1 MRVFIKFFIMY
12 KTVMAGKKKN
22 KRSLWSDVDD
32 TAFVSDEDLQW
43 TGDRKLK
50 NTPFATLKEKL
61 KQAQRQASVLP
72 SSGTGNG
79 TGQVSPCSN
88 RGGQGRAAPA
98 FMAMDR
104 PSSNSVSGSEDAGLI
119 VEPDDD
125 SRLFLKA
132 MDGVRPLSQGSR
144 LVDTALSADVRPV
157 SERLAREEEA
167 ACRGELEAIIKGKRQ
182 IPVEYTPEYAEGP
195 VINSNPRIVRKLRR
209 GKFSV
214 QGYCDLHGLTAREA
228 LEWCEEFMSRS
239 IAANRSCIA
248 FIHGRGLSSPRGP
261 VLKKMVHEWL
271 RTGRWRRYIV
281 AYSSAPSWD
290 GGPGVTY
297 VLLRQRP
304 APRKRR
310 KKPRLWST

>member
-1 MRVFIKFFIMY
+1 MY
-12 KTVMAGKKKN
+12 KSGMARKKKY
-22 KRSLWSDVDD
+22 KRSLWSDLDD
-32 TAFVSDEDLQW
+32 AAFVSDKDVQW
-43 TGDRKLK
+43 TGDRRLK
-50 NTPFATLKEKL
+50 NTPFATLKDKL
-61 KQAQRQASVLP
+61 EQARCLP
-72 SSGTGNG
+72 SMGTGSGT
-79 TGQVSPCSN
+79 
-88 RGGQGRAAPA
+88 GRAAPA
-98 FMAMDR
+98 SRTKTKERR
-104 PSSNSVSGSEDAGLI
+104 PANRATGTEDTGPTTGA
-119 VEPDDD
+119 DDD
-125 SRLFLKA
+125 SSLFLQA

-144 LVDTALSADVRPV
+144 VVDTAFSAEVRPV
-157 SERLAREEEA
+157 SEKLACEQEEA

-271 RTGRWRRYIV
+271 RTGRWRRYII

-310 KKPRLWST
+310 KKPRLWYT

>member
-1 MRVFIKFFIMY
+1 
-12 KTVMAGKKKN
+12 MARKKKN

-32 TAFVSDEDLQW
+32 SAFVSYEDLQW

-50 NTPFATLKEKL
+50 NTPFATLKEKM

-72 SSGTGNG
+72 SSGTSNG

-98 FMAMDR
+98 FRAMDR
-104 PSSNSVSGSEDAGLI
+104 PSANSVTGTENADLI
-119 VEPDDD
+119 IEPDDD

-144 LVDTALSADVRPV
+144 VVDTALAAEMRPV
-157 SERLAREEEA
+157 SEKLAREQEEA

-214 QGYCDLHGLTAREA
+214 QGYCDLHGLTARDA

-239 IAANRSCIA
+239 LATNRSCIA

-271 RTGRWRRYIV
+271 RTGRWRRYII
-281 AYSSAPSWD
+281 AYSSAPNWD

-304 APRKRR
+304 APRRKR
-310 KKPRLWST
+310 KKHRLWSK